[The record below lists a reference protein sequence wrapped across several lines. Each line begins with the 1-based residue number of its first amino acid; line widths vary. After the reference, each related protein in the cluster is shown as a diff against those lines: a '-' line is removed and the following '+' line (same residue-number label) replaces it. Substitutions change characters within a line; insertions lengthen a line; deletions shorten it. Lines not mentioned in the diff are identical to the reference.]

1 MPPNATLRHMH
12 VIHRHRRNRHLTAPP
27 TTASSTTD
35 RTRDRTTARS
45 ARSARSPDTPTQ
57 YIIHSAASPT
67 QTVTHFYEH
76 RRIPAA
82 AVTP

>member
-27 TTASSTTD
+27 TTASSTID
-35 RTRDRTTARS
+35 PTT
-45 ARSARSPDTPTQ
+45 ARSPDTPAQ